1 MRAVSIGEMV
11 VSSDPNDVL
20 IAYGLGSCAAVCLY
34 DPVRGMGGMVHSLLP
49 AAPQGNGTDKS
60 SAKFVDHGVPMLIE
74 ELVKRGAQRIRLVA
88 SLCGGAQ
95 MISTPGISDTLNI
108 GARNI
113 AAAEAVLKDAN
124 IPLRARATG
133 GKIGRTFK
141 LRIEDGLVTVKSA
154 GQAEQP
160 LR

>member
-1 MRAVSIGEMV
+1 MRAVAIGEMV
-11 VSSDPNDVL
+11 VSSDPDDVL

-34 DPVRGMGGMVHSLLP
+34 DPAWGLGGMVHSLLP
-49 AAPQGNGTDKS
+49 VAPQGNGADRSK
-60 SAKFVDHGVPMLIE
+60 AKFVDHGVPMLIE
-74 ELVKRGAQRIRLVA
+74 ELVKRGAQRGRLVA

-95 MISTPGISDTLNI
+95 MITTPGISDTLNI

-113 AAAEAVLKDAN
+113 AAVEAVLKDAN

-133 GKIGRTFK
+133 GNIGRTLK
-141 LRIEDGLVTVKSA
+141 LHIEDGLVTVKSA
-154 GQAEQP
+154 GQTEQP